1 MSMHD
6 EINLR
11 LPGPTPLPPSVLAA
25 MARPMIDH
33 RGPEYAALQAEI
45 LKGLRIFFQT
55 EHDVLLFSASGTGGL
70 EAAIVNVL
78 SPGDRVLA
86 VSIGVFGERFARI
99 AEAYGADVTRLEI
112 PWGKATGPE
121 ELAAALS
128 VDPPYDAVLLTANE
142 TSTGVLQDIPSL
154 IAAMKAAPS
163 VMPLILVDAISALGA
178 VDLPL
183 DSLGIDVLITGSQK
197 VWMAPPGLTMI
208 GVSAKAWEYNARAR
222 MPRFYFDFVRQRD
235 AQTKGQ
241 DSFTPAVSSL
251 FGLHQGLNLLNAEG
265 LQAVIQRH
273 QDVARQTQ
281 AGLAALGFTLFA
293 DEPHRSPTVTAA
305 SPPPGLDAKA
315 LVVYA
320 RVHERLVLGGGQ
332 DRLAGKIIRVGH
344 MGWVEPAQISK
355 TLASLE
361 RCLKALS
368 LPAGPGRPS

>member
-6 EINLR
+6 QINLR

-33 RGPEYAALQAEI
+33 RGPEYAALQAGI
-45 LKGLRIFFQT
+45 LKGLRTFFQT

-99 AEAYGADVTRLEI
+99 AEAYGANVTRLEI

-154 IAAMKAAPS
+154 IAALKAAPS
-163 VMPLILVDAISALGA
+163 GAPVVLVDAISALGA
-178 VDLPL
+178 VDLPM
-183 DSLGIDVLITGSQK
+183 DSLGIDLLVTGSQK

-208 GVSAKAWEYNARAR
+208 GVSAKAWAYNARAR

-235 AQTKGQ
+235 AQSKGQ

-251 FGLHQGLNLLNAEG
+251 FGLHEGLNLLNAEG

-273 QDVARQTQ
+273 QEVARLTQ
-281 AGLAALGFTLFA
+281 AGLAAMGFTLFA

-305 SPPPGLDAKA
+305 LPPPGLDAKA

-320 RVHERLVLGGGQ
+320 REHERLVLGGGQ

-344 MGWVEPAQISK
+344 MGWVEPEQISK

-361 RCLKALS
+361 RCLNGLTI
-368 LPAGPGRPS
+368 PAGAGRPS